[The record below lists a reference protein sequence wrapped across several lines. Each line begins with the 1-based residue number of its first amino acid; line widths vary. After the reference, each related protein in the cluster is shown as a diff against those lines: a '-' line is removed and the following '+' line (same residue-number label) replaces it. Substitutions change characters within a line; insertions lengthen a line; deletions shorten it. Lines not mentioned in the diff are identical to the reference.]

1 MSCNKTL
8 FESNTRAAACSK
20 LAYYSVPTPWKELGS
35 EKLVCWKE
43 LGIYVVEATKE
54 PFIQMS
60 HLRSPGFFSRLICC
74 VIALYVVVVCFL
86 FF

>member
-43 LGIYVVEATKE
+43 LGYMLSKLPKNHLYKYHTYVLQV
-54 PFIQMS
+54 
-60 HLRSPGFFSRLICC
+60 FS
-74 VIALYVVVVCFL
+74 VV
-86 FF
+86 